1 MTLRFTEWDKAHYTV
16 DESLGDDI
24 QNWLGKTFG
33 GKTKKIDGI
42 LADLGFAEKEYAK
55 EWEKTQMDMGSLK
68 GQIESGEI
76 SPEEE
81 KDFRK
86 KIKEHQSDLASL
98 LRRKTQKIRDLND
111 LAMKTVEGNSR
122 LQKYWDLKKAEA
134 ELEIVENLYKI
145 SKNLPDKK
153 LEDDLYSQYKKA
165 YDRLKQKEKG
175 AESVAKEVEKDSE
188 ETTPKEKDVDTSK
201 IGKVIAMNLS
211 DFKDEVKKYS
221 PEGLKTLQRA
231 LIDQKNLGLNE
242 LRSLRR
248 AKGKELD
255 RAPAKEK
262 TEILGR
268 FNPKI
273 YEIGERIDKIREKIN
288 HIDG

>member
-1 MTLRFTEWDKAHYTV
+1 MTLRFSEWNESNHIV

-55 EWEKTQMDMGSLK
+55 EWEKSQMDMGSLK
-68 GQIESGEI
+68 SQIETGEI

-86 KIKEHQSDLASL
+86 KIKEHQSHLAIL

-175 AESVAKEVEKDSE
+175 AESIAKEVEKDSDE
-188 ETTPKEKDVDTSK
+188 TPKEKDVDTSK
-201 IGKVIAMNLS
+201 IGKIIAMSLS
-211 DFKDEVKKYS
+211 DFREEVKKYS

-255 RAPAKEK
+255 RASSKEK
-262 TEILGR
+262 TEILGKY
-268 FNPKI
+268 NPKI
-273 YEIGERIDKIREKIN
+273 YEIGEKIDKIREKIN

>member
-1 MTLRFTEWDKAHYTV
+1 MTLRFSEWDKAQYTV

-33 GKTKKIDGI
+33 GKTKKIEGI

-55 EWEKTQMDMGSLK
+55 EWEKIQMDMGSIN
-68 GQIESGEI
+68 GQIDTGEI

-81 KDFRK
+81 KEFRK
-86 KIKEHQSDLASL
+86 KIKEHQSHLAIL

-153 LEDDLYSQYKKA
+153 LEDDLYSQYRKA

-175 AESVAKEVEKDSE
+175 AESIAKEVEKDSD
-188 ETTPKEKDVDTSK
+188 ETSKGEDVDTSK
-201 IGKVIAMNLS
+201 IGKIIAMSLS
-211 DFKDEVKKYS
+211 DFRDEVKKYS
-221 PEGLKTLQRA
+221 PDGLKSLKRA

-248 AKGKELD
+248 IKGKELD
-255 RAPAKEK
+255 RASSREK
-262 TEILGR
+262 TEIMGR
-268 FNPKI
+268 YNPKI
-273 YEIGERIDKIREKIN
+273 YEIGEKIDKIREKIN

>member
-1 MTLRFTEWDKAHYTV
+1 MTLRFSEWDKAQYTV

-33 GKTKKIDGI
+33 GKTKKIEGI

-55 EWEKTQMDMGSLK
+55 EWEKIQMDMGSIN
-68 GQIESGEI
+68 GQIDTGEI

-81 KDFRK
+81 KEFRK
-86 KIKEHQSDLASL
+86 KIKEHQSHLAIL

-122 LQKYWDLKKAEA
+122 LNKYWDLKKAEA

-153 LEDDLYSQYKKA
+153 LEDDLYSQYRKA

-175 AESVAKEVEKDSE
+175 AESIAKEVEKDSD
-188 ETTPKEKDVDTSK
+188 ETSKGEDVDTSK
-201 IGKVIAMNLS
+201 IGKIIAMSLS
-211 DFKDEVKKYS
+211 DFREEVKKYS

-242 LRSLRR
+242 LRSLKRV
-248 AKGKELD
+248 KGKELD
-255 RAPAKEK
+255 RASSREK
-262 TEILGR
+262 TEIMGR
-268 FNPKI
+268 YNPKI
-273 YEIGERIDKIREKIN
+273 YEIGEKIDKIREKIN

>member
-1 MTLRFTEWDKAHYTV
+1 
-16 DESLGDDI
+16 
-24 QNWLGKTFG
+24 LGKTFG

-55 EWEKTQMDMGSLK
+55 EWEKTQMDMGSLN
-68 GQIESGEI
+68 GQIETGEI

-122 LQKYWDLKKAEA
+122 LHKYWDLKKAEA

-153 LEDDLYSQYKKA
+153 LEDDLYSQYRKA

-188 ETTPKEKDVDTSK
+188 ETPKGKDVDTSK
-201 IGKVIAMNLS
+201 IGKVIAMSLS
-211 DFKDEVKKYS
+211 DFRDEVKKYS

-242 LRSLRR
+242 LRSMRR

-255 RAPAKEK
+255 RASSKEK
-262 TEILGR
+262 TEIMGR
-268 FNPKI
+268 YNPRI
-273 YEIGERIDKIREKIN
+273 YEIGEKIDKIREKIN

>member
-1 MTLRFTEWDKAHYTV
+1 MTLKFSEWDKAQYTV

-33 GKTKKIDGI
+33 GKTKKIEGI
-42 LADLGFAEKEYAK
+42 LADLGFAEREYAK

-68 GQIESGEI
+68 DQIETGEI

-86 KIKEHQSDLASL
+86 KIKEHQSYLASL

-111 LAMKTVEGNSR
+111 LAIKTVEGNSR
-122 LQKYWDLKKAEA
+122 LHKYWDLKKAEA

-175 AESVAKEVEKDSE
+175 AESVAKEVENDSD
-188 ETTPKEKDVDTSK
+188 ETSKGEDVDTSK
-201 IGKVIAMNLS
+201 IGKIIAMSLP
-211 DFKDEVKKYS
+211 DFRDEVKKYS
-221 PEGLKTLQRA
+221 PDGLKALKRA

-248 AKGKELD
+248 VKGKELD
-255 RAPAKEK
+255 SASSREK
-262 TEILGR
+262 TEIMGR
-268 FNPKI
+268 YNPRI
-273 YEIGERIDKIREKIN
+273 YEIGEKIDKIREKIN

>member
-1 MTLRFTEWDKAHYTV
+1 MTLRFSEWDKAQYTV
-16 DESLGDDI
+16 EESLGDDI

-55 EWEKTQMDMGSLK
+55 EWEKIQMDMGSIN
-68 GQIESGEI
+68 GQIDTGEI

-86 KIKEHQSDLASL
+86 KIKEHQSYLAIL

-111 LAMKTVEGNSR
+111 LAMKTIEGNSR

-175 AESVAKEVEKDSE
+175 AESVAREVEKDTE
-188 ETTPKEKDVDTSK
+188 ETTKGKDVDTSK
-201 IGKVIAMNLS
+201 IGKIIAMSLS
-211 DFKDEVKKYS
+211 DFRDEIKKYS
-221 PEGLKTLQRA
+221 PEGLKALQRA

-248 AKGKELD
+248 VKGKELD
-255 RAPAKEK
+255 RASSKEK
-262 TEILGR
+262 TEIMGR

-273 YEIGERIDKIREKIN
+273 YEIGEKIDKIREKIN

>member
-1 MTLRFTEWDKAHYTV
+1 MTLKFSEWDRAHYTV
-16 DESLGDDI
+16 DESIGDDI

-33 GKTKKIDGI
+33 GKTKKIEGI
-42 LADLGFAEKEYAK
+42 LADLGFAEREYAK
-55 EWEKTQMDMGSLK
+55 EWEKIQMDMGSIN
-68 GQIESGEI
+68 GQIDTGEI

-86 KIKEHQSDLASL
+86 KIKEHQSYLASL

-111 LAMKTVEGNSR
+111 LAMKTVEGNPR
-122 LQKYWDLKKAEA
+122 LHKYWDLKKAEA

-153 LEDDLYSQYKKA
+153 LEDDLYSQYRKA

-175 AESVAKEVEKDSE
+175 AESVAKEVAKNSD
-188 ETTPKEKDVDTSK
+188 ETSKGEDVDTSK
-201 IGKVIAMNLS
+201 IGKIIAMSLP
-211 DFKDEVKKYS
+211 DFRDEVKKYS
-221 PEGLKTLQRA
+221 PDGLKALKRA

-248 AKGKELD
+248 VKGKELD
-255 RAPAKEK
+255 SASSREK
-262 TEILGR
+262 TEIMGR
-268 FNPKI
+268 YNPRI
-273 YEIGERIDKIREKIN
+273 YEIGEKIDKIREKIN

>member
-1 MTLRFTEWDKAHYTV
+1 MTLKFSEWDRAHRTV
-16 DESLGDDI
+16 DESIGDDI

-33 GKTKKIDGI
+33 GKTKKIEGI
-42 LADLGFAEKEYAK
+42 LADLGFAEREYAK
-55 EWEKTQMDMGSLK
+55 EWEKIQMDMGSIN
-68 GQIESGEI
+68 GQIDTGEI

-81 KDFRK
+81 KNFRK
-86 KIKEHQSDLASL
+86 KIKEHQSYLASL

-111 LAMKTVEGNSR
+111 LAMKTVEGNPR
-122 LQKYWDLKKAEA
+122 LHKYWDLKKAEA

-153 LEDDLYSQYKKA
+153 LEDDLYSQYRKA

-175 AESVAKEVEKDSE
+175 AESVAKEVAKDSD
-188 ETTPKEKDVDTSK
+188 ETSKGEDVDTSK
-201 IGKVIAMNLS
+201 IGKIIAMSLP
-211 DFKDEVKKYS
+211 DFRDEVKKYS
-221 PEGLKTLQRA
+221 PDGLKALKRA

-248 AKGKELD
+248 VKGKELD
-255 RAPAKEK
+255 SASSREK
-262 TEILGR
+262 TEIMGR
-268 FNPKI
+268 YNPRI
-273 YEIGERIDKIREKIN
+273 YEIGEKIDKIREKIN

>member
-33 GKTKKIDGI
+33 GKTKKIEGI
-42 LADLGFAEKEYAK
+42 LADLGFAEREYAK

-68 GQIESGEI
+68 DQIETGEI

-81 KDFRK
+81 RDFRK
-86 KIKEHQSDLASL
+86 KIREHQSYLASL

-111 LAMKTVEGNSR
+111 LAIKTVEGNSR
-122 LQKYWDLKKAEA
+122 LHKYWDLKKAEA

-175 AESVAKEVEKDSE
+175 AESVAKEVEKDSD
-188 ETTPKEKDVDTSK
+188 ETSKGEDVDTSK
-201 IGKVIAMNLS
+201 IGKIIAMSLP
-211 DFKDEVKKYS
+211 DFRDEVKKYS
-221 PEGLKTLQRA
+221 PDGLKALKRA

-248 AKGKELD
+248 VKGKELD
-255 RAPAKEK
+255 SASSREK
-262 TEILGR
+262 TEIMGR
-268 FNPKI
+268 YNPRI
-273 YEIGERIDKIREKIN
+273 YEIGEKIDKIREKIN

>member
-1 MTLRFTEWDKAHYTV
+1 MTLKFSEWDRAHRTV
-16 DESLGDDI
+16 DESIGDDI
-24 QNWLGKTFG
+24 QNWLGKAFG
-33 GKTKKIDGI
+33 GKTNKIDGI
-42 LADLGFAEKEYAK
+42 LADLGFAESEYAK

-68 GQIESGEI
+68 GQIDTGEI

-81 KDFRK
+81 KDFGK
-86 KIKEHQSDLASL
+86 KIKEHQSHLAIL

-122 LQKYWDLKKAEA
+122 LNKYWDLKKAEA

-175 AESVAKEVEKDSE
+175 AESFAKEVEKDSE
-188 ETTPKEKDVDTSK
+188 ETLKGKDVDTSK
-201 IGKVIAMNLS
+201 IGKIIAMSLS
-211 DFKDEVKKYS
+211 DFRYEIKKYS
-221 PEGLKTLQRA
+221 PEGLKALQRA

-248 AKGKELD
+248 IKGKELD
-255 RAPAKEK
+255 RASSREK
-262 TEILGR
+262 TEIMGR
-268 FNPKI
+268 YNPKI
-273 YEIGERIDKIREKIN
+273 YEIGEKIDKIREKIN

>member
-1 MTLRFTEWDKAHYTV
+1 MTLKFSEWDKAQYTV

-33 GKTKKIDGI
+33 GKTKKIEGI

-55 EWEKTQMDMGSLK
+55 EWEKIQMDMGSIN
-68 GQIESGEI
+68 GQIDTGEI

-81 KDFRK
+81 KEFRK
-86 KIKEHQSDLASL
+86 KIKEHQSHLAIL

-122 LQKYWDLKKAEA
+122 LNKYWDLKKAEA

-153 LEDDLYSQYKKA
+153 LEDDLYSQYRKA

-175 AESVAKEVEKDSE
+175 AESIAKEVEKDSD
-188 ETTPKEKDVDTSK
+188 ETSKGEDVDTSK
-201 IGKVIAMNLS
+201 IGKIIAMSLS
-211 DFKDEVKKYS
+211 DFRDEVKKYS
-221 PEGLKTLQRA
+221 PDGLKSLKRA

-248 AKGKELD
+248 IKGKELD
-255 RAPAKEK
+255 RASSREK
-262 TEILGR
+262 TEIMGR
-268 FNPKI
+268 YNPKI
-273 YEIGERIDKIREKIN
+273 YEIGEKIDKIREKIN

>member
-1 MTLRFTEWDKAHYTV
+1 MTLKFSEWDRAHRTV
-16 DESLGDDI
+16 DESIGDDI

-33 GKTKKIDGI
+33 GKTKKIEGI
-42 LADLGFAEKEYAK
+42 LADLGFAEREYAK
-55 EWEKTQMDMGSLK
+55 EWEKIQMDMGSIN
-68 GQIESGEI
+68 GQIDTGEI

-86 KIKEHQSDLASL
+86 KIKEHQSHLSSL

-111 LAMKTVEGNSR
+111 LAMKTVEGNPR
-122 LQKYWDLKKAEA
+122 LHKYWDLKKAEA

-153 LEDDLYSQYKKA
+153 LEDDLYSQYRKA

-175 AESVAKEVEKDSE
+175 AESVAKEVAKNSD
-188 ETTPKEKDVDTSK
+188 ETSKGEDVDTSK
-201 IGKVIAMNLS
+201 IGKIIAMSLP
-211 DFKDEVKKYS
+211 DFRDEVKKYS
-221 PEGLKTLQRA
+221 PDGLKALKRA

-248 AKGKELD
+248 VKGKELD
-255 RAPAKEK
+255 SASSREK
-262 TEILGR
+262 TEIMGR
-268 FNPKI
+268 YNPRI
-273 YEIGERIDKIREKIN
+273 YEIGEKIDKIREKIN

>member
-1 MTLRFTEWDKAHYTV
+1 MTLKFSEWDRAHRTV
-16 DESLGDDI
+16 DESIGDDI
-24 QNWLGKTFG
+24 QNWLGKAFG
-33 GKTKKIDGI
+33 GKTKKIEGI
-42 LADLGFAEKEYAK
+42 LADLGFAEREYAK
-55 EWEKTQMDMGSLK
+55 EWEKIQMDMGSIN
-68 GQIESGEI
+68 GQIDTGEI

-86 KIKEHQSDLASL
+86 KIKEHQSYLASL

-111 LAMKTVEGNSR
+111 LAMKTVEGNPR
-122 LQKYWDLKKAEA
+122 LHKYWDLKKAEA

-153 LEDDLYSQYKKA
+153 LEDDLYSQYRKA

-175 AESVAKEVEKDSE
+175 AESVAKEVAKDSD
-188 ETTPKEKDVDTSK
+188 ETSKGEDVNTSK
-201 IGKVIAMNLS
+201 IGKIIAMSLP
-211 DFKDEVKKYS
+211 DFRDEVKKYS
-221 PEGLKTLQRA
+221 PDGLKALKRA

-248 AKGKELD
+248 VKGKELD
-255 RAPAKEK
+255 SASSREK
-262 TEILGR
+262 TEIMGR
-268 FNPKI
+268 YNPRI
-273 YEIGERIDKIREKIN
+273 YEIGEKIDKIREKIN